1 MTLTPP
7 SATERSVWTTPL
19 TWCVVIAAAM
29 LLAVATLREPGV
41 LGRLPDAVGQTLNNK
56 PSAIAPGDA
65 RFLALVTFHRD
76 QRKAADSWISGLQLH
91 QDRSISWVRM
101 PVLNDPGDAAQ
112 REAFE
117 RRLLARYT
125 NEQERQ
131 HLVPVITDR
140 AAFVRSVGLAGTGSA
155 YVLVINRN
163 GEVLARVVGEF
174 DESKA
179 ETLRDTLFMREL

>member
-1 MTLTPP
+1 MTLITP
-7 SATERSVWTTPL
+7 SATQGPVWTTPL
-19 TWCVVIAAAM
+19 TWCAIVAAAT
-29 LLAVATLREPGV
+29 LLAVATPREPGV
-41 LGRLPDAVGQTLNNK
+41 IGRLPGVVGQTLDNK
-56 PSAIAPGDA
+56 PAAIAPGDA

-76 QRKAADSWISGLQLH
+76 QRKAADSWINGLQLH

-112 REAFE
+112 RTEFE
-117 RRLLARYT
+117 RRLLARYSSD
-125 NEQERQ
+125 QERQ

-140 AAFVRSVGLAGTGSA
+140 AAFVESVGLGGIGSA

-163 GEVLARVVGEF
+163 GEVLARIAGEF
-174 DESKA
+174 DQAKA

>member
-7 SATERSVWTTPL
+7 SATKKPVWTTPL
-19 TWCVVIAAAM
+19 TWCAVIAAAM
-29 LLAVATLREPGV
+29 LLAVATPRELGV
-41 LGRLPDAVGQTLNNK
+41 LGRLPVAVGQTLDTK
-56 PSAIAPGDA
+56 HAAIAPGDA

-76 QRKAADSWISGLQLH
+76 QRKDADSWISGLQLH
-91 QDRSISWVRM
+91 HDRSISWVRM
-101 PVLNDPGDAAQ
+101 PVFNDPGDAAQ

-117 RRLLARYT
+117 RRMMARYT
-125 NEQERQ
+125 SDQERR

-140 AAFVRSVGLAGTGSA
+140 AAFVQSVGLDGTGSA

-163 GEVLARVVGEF
+163 GEVLARVAGEF
-174 DESKA
+174 DQTKA